1 MQEHEKSGRER
12 RDSGQVP
19 SCACF
24 QEQEK
29 LLGWQVEDARCFR
42 GRRQGQRTG
51 AEVVFQGAQLMKF
64 VKVSTVM
71 D

>member
-1 MQEHEKSGRER
+1 LVQEHEKSGRGR

-19 SCACF
+19 I